1 MIGKIYNQKINSDV
15 SNLTNLA
22 LYFLLLSHNLF
33 LYFLYSNSVWTGIS
47 FPTKYSKKMEPCKP
61 LKPATVLRTVRFDCG
76 SSGFMHFSHR
86 AVLKGKNSKKW
97 AVRGFSSDR
106 TVRSGFQNLAHKC
119 NELQL
124 TSISYCLTT
133 STDDLL
139 YMFSKNFF
147 FFSLSNKIFTT
158 LQDAIFLFFVR
169 KWHSRKWCLTYV

>member
-1 MIGKIYNQKINSDV
+1 MAWAV
-15 SNLTNLA
+15 RPA
-22 LYFLLLSHNLF
+22 LYFLFLSRNLF
-33 LYFLYSNSVWTGIS
+33 LYFLYSNSLWIEIS
-47 FPTKYSKKMEPCKP
+47 FPAKYSKKMEPCEP
-61 LKPATVLRTVRFDCG
+61 LKPATVLRTVRFNCG

-124 TSISYCLTT
+124 TRTSYCLTT

-139 YMFSKNFF
+139 YMFSKIFF
-147 FFSLSNKIFTT
+147 FFSLKQNIY
-158 LQDAIFLFFVR
+158 FFAR
-169 KWHSRKWCLTYV
+169 CHISILCTKMAF